1 MKASMKKAYTPRGWR
16 PTTRRGATQTERSL
30 PLPLEMALTER
41 RKELH
46 CLQQIE
52 RIIAASQGSID
63 DILQQTVDAIPK
75 AWLHSGHTIAR
86 ISRGTKVYQT
96 GDLDRCQSIQ
106 SSPIRANDTI
116 YGSLDIGYTETFAEA
131 IEGPFLAEERVLL
144 DTIATRLGSLLA
156 RAIAE
161 ERMNKTLQENERLYK
176 QLLTVLGA
184 MAEMRDP
191 YTAGHQHSVDKLA
204 LAIGVEL
211 GLPLRQLEGL
221 QLAASVH
228 DIGKIMVPA
237 EILCKPTKLTK
248 HEFDLIKDHAEAGYN
263 ILKDVD
269 IPWPIARIVHEHHER
284 MDGSGYPNGLKG
296 EELLLE
302 SRIVAVADVVQSMCA
317 HRPYR
322 VGLGSDA
329 ALAEITRNRGEL
341 YDPDV
346 VDACLRLFKR
356 SGMSVAVEA

>member
-1 MKASMKKAYTPRGWR
+1 MAVIKKGYGPNGGRLSTLKVASKAEST
-16 PTTRRGATQTERSL
+16 L
-30 PLPLEMALTER
+30 PLPLELALTER

-52 RIIAASQGSID
+52 QIIGTAQGSID
-63 DILQQTVDAIPK
+63 DILQLIVDAIPE
-75 AWLHSGHTIAR
+75 AWLHSGHTVAR
-86 ISRGTKVYQT
+86 ISRGPKVYQT
-96 GDLDRCQSIQ
+96 GDLDRCRSVQ
-106 SSPIRANDTI
+106 SSPIRANDTV
-116 YGSLDIGYTETFAEA
+116 YGRLDVGYTETFAEA

-144 DTIATRLGSLLA
+144 DTIATRLGSLIA
-156 RAIAE
+156 RALAE
-161 ERMNKTLQENERLYK
+161 EGLNRTLRENERLYK
-176 QLLTVLGA
+176 QLLTVLGG

-211 GLPLRQLEGL
+211 GLPPRQLEGL

-248 HEFDLIKDHAEAGYN
+248 HEYDLIKDHAEAGYN

-269 IPWPIARIVHEHHER
+269 FPWPIARIVHEHHER
-284 MDGSGYPNGLKG
+284 MDGSGYPSGLRG

-322 VGLGSDA
+322 VGLGDDA
-329 ALAEITRNRGEL
+329 ALAEIRNNRGKL
-341 YDPDV
+341 YDPEV
-346 VDACLRLFKR
+346 VDACLRLFSEKR
-356 SGMSVAVEA
+356 YVCGC